1 MATAEYAPAVLRTRP
16 VATGHWRA
24 FLAVARHLNFRAAAD
39 ELALTQSAVSRQIQA
54 LEEEVGV
61 ALFLRHTR
69 AVELTSAGAQLQRAV
84 APALERMDAAVR
96 QVRQTAGRAQA
107 ESHLAHLEL
116 VRQTAHQIADG
127 LEQGQGNALALLDEC
142 LEQVDGLH
150 LRVTGCTGSLERIER
165 GSSGARG
172 AVRKRIL
179 VVDDSPIA
187 RKMLIKALPPDWDIE
202 ITQASNG
209 IEALAAYR
217 AGRVDVMFLDLTMPD
232 MDGYQV
238 LETLRKEDLNCL
250 VIVVSADVQE
260 KAQERVLAMGA
271 IAFIRKP
278 ITAEGLRDV
287 LKQYGVV
294 V

>member
-1 MATAEYAPAVLRTRP
+1 M
-16 VATGHWRA
+16 
-24 FLAVARHLNFRAAAD
+24 
-39 ELALTQSAVSRQIQA
+39 AVS
-54 LEEEVGV
+54 V
-61 ALFLRHTR
+61 
-69 AVELTSAGAQLQRAV
+69 
-84 APALERMDAAVR
+84 
-96 QVRQTAGRAQA
+96 
-107 ESHLAHLEL
+107 
-116 VRQTAHQIADG
+116 
-127 LEQGQGNALALLDEC
+127 
-142 LEQVDGLH
+142 
-150 LRVTGCTGSLERIER
+150 
-165 GSSGARG
+165 
-172 AVRKRIL
+172 L

-232 MDGYQV
+232 MDGYQA

>member
-1 MATAEYAPAVLRTRP
+1 M
-16 VATGHWRA
+16 
-24 FLAVARHLNFRAAAD
+24 
-39 ELALTQSAVSRQIQA
+39 AVS
-54 LEEEVGV
+54 V
-61 ALFLRHTR
+61 
-69 AVELTSAGAQLQRAV
+69 
-84 APALERMDAAVR
+84 
-96 QVRQTAGRAQA
+96 
-107 ESHLAHLEL
+107 
-116 VRQTAHQIADG
+116 
-127 LEQGQGNALALLDEC
+127 
-142 LEQVDGLH
+142 
-150 LRVTGCTGSLERIER
+150 
-165 GSSGARG
+165 
-172 AVRKRIL
+172 L

-202 ITQASNG
+202 ITQAANG

-217 AGRVDVMFLDLTMPD
+217 AGHVDIMFLDLTMPD